1 LPYIEVKTAMK
12 ALILLAEDERDIRDL
27 LVIFLELGSFRT
39 VAVADGREAVTQAIN
54 RRPDLILLD
63 VRMPHMDGLQACAA
77 LKGRPDTCDIP
88 IVFLSAFA
96 SKQDIEQGLA
106 VGAERYLAKPIDM
119 EVLNQ
124 QVIEVLKQAR
134 SRGRRGISPQ

>member
-1 LPYIEVKTAMK
+1 MK
-12 ALILLAEDERDIRDL
+12 ALILLAEDERDIRDM
-27 LVIFLELGSFRT
+27 LVTFLEWGGFKT
-39 VAVADGREAVTQAIN
+39 VAVADGREAVTQAID

-63 VRMPHMDGLQACAA
+63 VRMPRMDGLQACAA

-88 IVFLSAFA
+88 IVFLSAFS
-96 SKQDIEQGLA
+96 SKQDIDQGLA
-106 VGAERYLAKPIDM
+106 VGADRYLAKPIEM

-134 SRGRRGISPQ
+134 SRARRGISPH